1 MLKNTLLGSW
11 LQIFWS
17 AGQSKEALA
26 SRYACW
32 SSSTRARSTSDPPS
46 KTIFAAIH
54 DSSRVVRPVLSEGG
68 LGLWPVFLRDRVEAV
83 GEMNDAFAVGP
94 PIDGDLA

>member
-17 AGQSKEALA
+17 VGQSKEALA
-26 SRYACW
+26 SRYACC
-32 SSSTRARSTSDPPS
+32 SSSTRARSASDPPS

-54 DSSRVVRPVLSEGG
+54 VSSRVLRPGRSEGG
-68 LGLWPVFLRDRVEAV
+68 LGLWPIFLRYRVEAV
-83 GEMNDAFAVGP
+83 GEVDDAFAVGP